1 MVSAKSDSVTTNSSL
16 LGSELVRL
24 IIAVAFVVATG
35 FYAAMNGEN
44 ISNIT
49 ILAIAAAIGAYMA
62 LNIGANDVA
71 NNVGPAVGSQAL
83 SMTGAILIAAIFEAS
98 GALIAGGSVVSTI
111 KKGIINPNA
120 IADSATF
127 IWVMM
132 AALLA
137 GATWLNLATYLGAP
151 VSTTHS
157 IVGGVLGAGI
167 AAGGWEI
174 ANWGQMSMI
183 AASWIISPVLGG
195 LIAASFL
202 IYIKRSVTYKSD
214 MIAAARKVVPL
225 LVALMVW
232 AFSTYLIMKGLKKIW
247 KTDIV
252 TAAMLGFAIATGVYF
267 FVRPIVA
274 KASANLKN
282 HKDSVNS
289 LFTIPLIISAA
300 LLSFAHGAN
309 DVANA
314 IGPLAAINDAL
325 MSGGISSKATI
336 PLWIMLVGGIGIA
349 FGLALYGPKLIRTV
363 GSEITELDK
372 TRAFCIAMAAAI
384 TVIIASQLGLPV
396 SSTHIAVGGI
406 FGVGFLREYLKVS
419 YAKKLAEIIEHSED
433 AGHDSVQT
441 NSFVERFNA
450 TDVEGKRAILREL
463 KQLRDE
469 SPISKKE
476 RKGLKKATKQELVKR
491 SALFKIAAAWVIT
504 VPASGTLAAA
514 LFYMLV
520 GFNQING

>member
-1 MVSAKSDSVTTNSSL
+1 MDLVKNTIPEQKAVLSGELIRL
-16 LGSELVRL
+16 L
-24 IIAVAFVVATG
+24 IAVTFVVLIG
-35 FYAAMNGEN
+35 VYASLNGEHV
-44 ISNIT
+44 SNAS
-49 ILAIAAAIGAYMA
+49 ILVVAAVIGAYMA

-71 NNVGPAVGSQAL
+71 NNVGPAVGSKAL
-83 SMTGAILIAAIFEAS
+83 SLTGAILIAVTFEAS

-137 GATWLNLATYLGAP
+137 GALWLNLATYFGAP

-167 AAGGWEI
+167 AAGGWDI
-174 ANWGQMSMI
+174 ANWGQMSAI

-202 IYIKRSVTYKSD
+202 IYIKRRITYQSD
-214 MIAAARKVVPL
+214 MLEASKQVVPL
-225 LVALMVW
+225 LVALMIW
-232 AFSTYLIMKGLKKIW
+232 AFSTYLIMKGLKSIW
-247 KTDIV
+247 KTDLL
-252 TAAMLGFAIATGVYF
+252 TSLGIGF
-267 FVRPIVA
+267 FVAVIAYLLVKPMVA
-274 KASANLKN
+274 KAAQSLKN
-282 HKDSVNS
+282 NKESVND

-325 MSGGISSKATI
+325 ISGDISSKAAI
-336 PLWIMLVGGIGIA
+336 PIWIMLVGALGIA
-349 FGLALYGPKLIRTV
+349 FGLALYGPKLIHTV

-406 FGVGFLREYLKVS
+406 FGVGFLREYLKLS
-419 YAKKLAEIIEHSED
+419 YAKKLSKLVTQSQL
-433 AGHDSVQT
+433 AGLNQEQIDT
-441 NSFVERFNA
+441 FVSRFQLAN
-450 TDVEGKRAILREL
+450 VEGKREILREL
-463 KQLRDE
+463 KE
-469 SPISKKE
+469 KENTFPITKQE

-491 SALFKIAAAWVIT
+491 SALLKIAAAWVVT
-504 VPASGTLAAA
+504 VPASA
-514 LFYMLV
+514 LLSAIIFYILV
-520 GFNQING
+520 GYNAVNG